1 MESKVS
7 MTLNYP
13 GRKEVRHMGYFGE
26 TDNRGRVMLLLHPEE
41 AQALLANLDLPE
53 EEPEE
58 DDEDR
63 YLTGGEEDQF
73 QADKYSLRKRL
84 ERAADGRSAPSR
96 AAGSPGTE
104 QAALEYERGY

>member
-1 MESKVS
+1 

-13 GRKEVRHMGYFGE
+13 GRKEVRHMGFFGE

-41 AQALLANLDLPE
+41 AQALLEHLDLPE

-58 DDEDR
+58 DDDDR
-63 YLTGGEEDQF
+63 YLTAGEEGQH
-73 QADKYSLRKRL
+73 QVDKYSLRKRL
-84 ERAADGRSAPSR
+84 ERASEGRSAPSR

-104 QAALEYERGY
+104 EAALEYERGY